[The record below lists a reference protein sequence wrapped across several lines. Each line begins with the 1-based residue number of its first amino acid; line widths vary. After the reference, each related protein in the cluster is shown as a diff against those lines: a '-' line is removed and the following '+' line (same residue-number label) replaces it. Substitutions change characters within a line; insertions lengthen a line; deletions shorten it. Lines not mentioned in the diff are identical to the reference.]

1 MLLFPAM
8 TDQLSPI
15 PQFGTAEYEG
25 TPGADHCQFCHQPIG
40 TNYFRVHNATAC
52 AACADQARSQLAKDT
67 HSAFV
72 RALLFGVGAA
82 VVGLILYAAFEIIT
96 SITIGYAALAVG
108 WMIGKAMITASGG
121 IGGRRYQ
128 IVAVLL
134 TYAAVSLAAVPVAI
148 HYFRQHPEK
157 LHKKA
162 VRSSAASSPDSLS
175 ADSADSSSPDGD
187 GKPVEPKP
195 SFGAEVVQLAFL
207 GLASPFLDL
216 TSDPFGGL
224 IGLFILFIGMRFA
237 WRFTAGRPA
246 EVFGPFENK
255 PKPIG

>member
-1 MLLFPAM
+1 M
-8 TDQLSPI
+8 TDQLSPS
-15 PQFGTAEYEG
+15 PQFGTAEYVG
-25 TPGADHCQFCHQPIG
+25 TPGVDHCQFCHQPIG

-52 AACADQARSQLAKDT
+52 AACADQARSQLARDT
-67 HSAFV
+67 HAAFV
-72 RALLFGVGAA
+72 RAVLFGVGAA
-82 VVGLILYAAFEIIT
+82 VLGLILYAAFEIIT

-108 WMIGKAMITASGG
+108 WIIGKAMITASGG

-128 IVAVLL
+128 ITAVLL

-157 LHKKA
+157 LQKKSA
-162 VRSSAASSPDSLS
+162 PSSAASSPDSLS
-175 ADSADSSSPDGD
+175 ADSPDSWSGGD
-187 GKPVEPKP
+187 GKPVEAKP
-195 SFGAEVVQLAFL
+195 SFGAAVVQLAFL
-207 GLASPFLDL
+207 GLASPFVDL

-237 WRFTAGRPA
+237 WRFTARRPA